1 VKRRKF
7 YVNPEKSPHC
17 PWGIYEGRAILT
29 VGRTKRQAVVK
40 AQQMA
45 RAAKPS
51 QLIIRRRDG
60 TIQDERTYGADPY
73 PPKG

>member
-1 VKRRKF
+1 MAIRHAAEVARK
-7 YVNPEKSPHC
+7 
-17 PWGIYEGRAILT
+17 
-29 VGRTKRQAVVK
+29 
-40 AQQMA
+40 
-45 RAAKPS
+45 AKPS